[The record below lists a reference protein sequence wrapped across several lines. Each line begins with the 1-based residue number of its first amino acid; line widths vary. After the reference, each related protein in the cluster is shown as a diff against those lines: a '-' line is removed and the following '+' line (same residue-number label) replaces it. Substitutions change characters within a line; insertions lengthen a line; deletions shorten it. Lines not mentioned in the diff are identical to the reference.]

1 MKVKYL
7 YILLFGSIA
16 QNLGLE
22 FFLLKKPNKQTK
34 TAAGFPAVSVFQPLR
49 FGLTEAGLWEDQ

>member
-1 MKVKYL
+1 MKVKYF

-16 QNLGLE
+16 QNLGLD
-22 FFLLKKPNKQTK
+22 FFLLKKTNTQTK
-34 TAAGFPAVSVFQPLR
+34 TAAGLPAVSVFQPLR